1 MVVFGEVGLGLL
13 ELVLLKSAAFAP
25 FHAREVGCRHS
36 SSRRGPPRL
45 TRQSPIPI
53 PILCLLRYFVV
64 VLLATRWL
72 MGAEDVVVDGCD
84 GGGDSD
90 VVVEMWEA
98 VMAAVV
104 VLMLDSWS

>member
-1 MVVFGEVGLGLL
+1 
-13 ELVLLKSAAFAP
+13 
-25 FHAREVGCRHS
+25 
-36 SSRRGPPRL
+36 
-45 TRQSPIPI
+45 
-53 PILCLLRYFVV
+53 
-64 VLLATRWL
+64 